1 MLLFYIRHGDPN
13 YHPDELTPL
22 GKKQAEAVAKRLSLY
37 GVDKVYASSS
47 NRAQQTAKPTC
58 EILKLQPEIVPFAS
72 EDYAWHEFTF
82 IRPDGR
88 RSWCF
93 AEPEYAVRFNDP
105 RIWALGRDWYRDEC
119 FKDDLNFGSGQER
132 VQTAVDEFMKNLG
145 YEHVLERNG
154 YKAVAPNEKRVALFA
169 HEGFGKIFMS
179 CLLDVPYPMFCSRFE
194 MSHSGMTVIEFKDR
208 GDELIYPKVLTY
220 ASDSHLYREGLPTN
234 YQNRIRF

>member
-1 MLLFYIRHGDPN
+1 MLLFYIRHGDPI
-13 YHPDELTPL
+13 YHPDELTAL
-22 GKKQAEAVAKRLSLY
+22 GEKQAEAVAKRLALY
-37 GVDKVYASSS
+37 GVDQVYASSS

-58 EILKLQPEIVPFAS
+58 DLLKLKPEILPFAS
-72 EDYAWHEFTF
+72 EEYAWREFTF
-82 IRPDGR
+82 VRHDGR
-88 RSWCF
+88 RRWCYAF
-93 AEPEYAVRFNDP
+93 PEYAERFNDP

-132 VQTAVDEFMKNLG
+132 VQTAVDGFMKNLG
-145 YEHVLERNG
+145 YEHDLSRNG
-154 YKAVAPNEKRVALFA
+154 YKAVSPNEKRVALFA

-194 MSHSGMTVIEFKDR
+194 MSHTGVTVIEFKDN
-208 GDELIYPKVLTY
+208 GSELVYPKVLTY